1 MPAWLLRFLPHIGLA
16 LALGF
21 AVWWIYSSGQAA
33 ERKENQRRELTQA
46 ILIAKAERRLS
57 QQISDGLAALDSNTS
72 TRLNAIDVTERTV
85 VMPTIQ
91 REIVREKRLSDPAAG
106 LTPSLLDA
114 LNQARNASA
123 DHPAPA
129 R

>member
-1 MPAWLLRFLPHIGLA
+1 MPVWLLRFLPHIGIA

-21 AVWWIYSSGQAA
+21 AIWWIYDSGADAA
-33 ERKENQRRELTQA
+33 EAKAERRELTQA
-46 ILIAKAERRLS
+46 ILIARMEKRLS
-57 QQISDGLAALDSNTS
+57 SQITEGLANIDSNAAA
-72 TRLNAIDVTERTV
+72 RLSSIDVTEKTV

-91 REIVREKRLSDPAAG
+91 REIVREKRLSDPSAG

-114 LNQARNASA
+114 INKARNASA
-123 DHPAPA
+123 DNPQPA